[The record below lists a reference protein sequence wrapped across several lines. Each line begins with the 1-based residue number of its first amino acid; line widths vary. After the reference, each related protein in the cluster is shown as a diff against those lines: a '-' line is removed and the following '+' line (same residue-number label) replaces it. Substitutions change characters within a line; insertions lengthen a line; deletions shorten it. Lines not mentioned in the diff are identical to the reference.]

1 MFADDTS
8 TLKSMTNLNELITNV
23 NSELKKMATWFR
35 CNKMAVNT
43 SKTKFI
49 IFRTRGKPVDDNNV
63 SIEFNDNEPNSA
75 ENPNLIFPL
84 ARVFDNNP
92 NPNNRTY
99 KLLGIQLDEYL
110 NLNQHVSQ
118 ICGKLARAL
127 FQIRKAKFFLP
138 PHALKTIYMAL
149 FHSHLLYCT
158 NIISITSQS
167 NINKILTVQKK
178 AIRTITNSA
187 YNAHTNPLFQQLRIL
202 PFPSIIKFRKLLF
215 MHSVY
220 NNYCNETLSNIWTKN
235 EHRRT
240 EHNLRNVNDFLLP
253 QPRIELFRK
262 FPAYSFASTWNS
274 LGDLKFQPNPI
285 TFKLSLE
292 DELLNELNEA

>member
-1 MFADDTS
+1 MQSQHFTKKKEKYGIVGVELEWFKSYLSGRSQVVDINGIHSSPRNIDISVIQGSILGPILFLIYINDLPNATDLLTFMFADDTS

-63 SIEFNDNEPNSA
+63 SIEFIDNEPNSA
-75 ENPNLIFPL
+75 DNPNLIFPL

-92 NPNNRTY
+92 NANNRTY

-149 FHSHLLYCT
+149 FHSHLVYCT
-158 NIISITSQS
+158 NIISITSQT

-178 AIRTITNSA
+178 AI
-187 YNAHTNPLFQQLRIL
+187 
-202 PFPSIIKFRKLLF
+202 
-215 MHSVY
+215 
-220 NNYCNETLSNIWTKN
+220 
-235 EHRRT
+235 
-240 EHNLRNVNDFLLP
+240 
-253 QPRIELFRK
+253 
-262 FPAYSFASTWNS
+262 
-274 LGDLKFQPNPI
+274 
-285 TFKLSLE
+285 
-292 DELLNELNEA
+292 